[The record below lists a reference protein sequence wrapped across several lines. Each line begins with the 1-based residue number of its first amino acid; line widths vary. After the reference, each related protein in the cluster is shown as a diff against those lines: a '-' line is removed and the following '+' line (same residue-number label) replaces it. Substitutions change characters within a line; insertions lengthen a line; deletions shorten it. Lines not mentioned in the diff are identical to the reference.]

1 MNIANALLKKW
12 LVWKRDACSHKSK
25 NYYLLYQEQSKLNST
40 YPSKTYYDNNGEEF
54 VITDYTKNVPWF
66 LNYITSPSLE
76 SKYYDKYIHYNIK
89 AKEYQKKLDCICV
102 QEPYVVPFLAKFSVL
117 NVKRKEDSRNYLLFI
132 LQDYFL

>member
-1 MNIANALLKKW
+1 MLLLHYAILILFQKLSKEVAYMNIANALLKKW

-102 QEPYVVPFLAKFSVL
+102 
-117 NVKRKEDSRNYLLFI
+117 
-132 LQDYFL
+132 